1 MRNREERCL
10 NVMIK
15 NDDDKND
22 VVISFSTI
30 LKNLKRFLAVWVV
43 LAILFFIIAFTF
55 TAISAKSKY
64 QSLTAL
70 VSFTYDGIEKGND
83 PKDRKSVV

>member
-43 LAILFFIIAFTF
+43 LAILFFIIAGKIKF
-55 TAISAKSKY
+55 SA
-64 QSLTAL
+64 T
-70 VSFTYDGIEKGND
+70 
-83 PKDRKSVV
+83 